1 MRALIVEDSD
11 RLRESLKVALQE
23 SGFAVDVV
31 EDGANGLWM
40 AQNHDYDVVLLDI
53 MLPEMD
59 GLTVLERLRESASET
74 KVIVISA
81 KDTVRDRVMGLNAGA
96 DDYIV
101 KPFNLEEL
109 LARVRAQ
116 SRRTYGKGSAVLQ
129 VADLKMDTVKK
140 KVTRAGYTVD
150 LTSREFSVLEYLMLR
165 AGIPV
170 TRTEIEAHIYD
181 DIVSPMSNVV
191 DSAIYGLRKKIS
203 SDPNST
209 PLIHT
214 RRGQGYTLEDRTLP
228 EGRQ

>member
-1 MRALIVEDSD
+1 MRVLIVEDSE

-23 SGFAVDVV
+23 SGYAVDVV
-31 EDGANGLWM
+31 EDGVNGLWM
-40 AQNHDYDVVLLDI
+40 AQNHGYDVVLLDI
-53 MLPEMD
+53 MLPDMD
-59 GLTVLERLRESASET
+59 GLILLKRLREDGSDV
-74 KVIVISA
+74 KVLVMSA
-81 KDTVRDRVMGLNAGA
+81 KDAVRDRVLGLNAGA

-116 SRRTYGKGSAVLQ
+116 SRRSYGKGSVVLEE
-129 VADLKMDTVKK
+129 ADLKMDTVKQ

-150 LTSREFSVLEYLMLR
+150 LTAREYSVLEYLMLR
-165 AGIPV
+165 AGTPV

-191 DSAIYGLRKKIS
+191 DSAIYSLRKKIS
-203 SDPNST
+203 MGADSI

-214 RRGQGYTLEDRTLP
+214 RRGRGYTLEDRTVP
-228 EGRQ
+228 EGSP

>member
-23 SGFAVDVV
+23 SGYAVDAVD
-31 EDGANGLWM
+31 DGVNGLWM

-59 GLTVLERLRESASET
+59 GLTFLERLRESSSET
-74 KVIVISA
+74 KVIVMSA
-81 KDTVRDRVMGLNAGA
+81 KDTVRDRVLGLNAGA

-116 SRRTYGKGSAVLQ
+116 SRRSYGKGSVVLQ
-129 VADLKMDTVKK
+129 VSDLKMDTVKK
-140 KVTRAGYTVD
+140 KVTRAGFTID
-150 LTSREFSVLEYLMLR
+150 LTAREYSVLEYLMLR
-165 AGIPV
+165 AGTPV

-203 SDPNST
+203 MDPGAT

-214 RRGQGYTLEDRTLP
+214 RRGQGYTIEDRSVP
-228 EGRQ
+228 ESRQ

>member
-1 MRALIVEDSD
+1 MRVLIVEDSD

-23 SGFAVDVV
+23 SGYAVDVV

-59 GLTVLERLRESASET
+59 GLTFLEKLREGASET
-74 KVIVISA
+74 KVIVMSA
-81 KDTVRDRVMGLNAGA
+81 KDTVRDRVLGLNAGA

-116 SRRTYGKGSAVLQ
+116 SRRSYGKGSVVLE
-129 VADLKMDTVKK
+129 VADLKLDSVKK
-140 KVTRAGYTVD
+140 KVTRAGFTID
-150 LTSREFSVLEYLMLR
+150 LTAREYSVLEYLMLR
-165 AGIPV
+165 AGTPV

-203 SDPNST
+203 RDPDSVA
-209 PLIHT
+209 LIHT
-214 RRGQGYTLEDRTLP
+214 RRGQGYTLEDRSVP
-228 EGRQ
+228 EGRL